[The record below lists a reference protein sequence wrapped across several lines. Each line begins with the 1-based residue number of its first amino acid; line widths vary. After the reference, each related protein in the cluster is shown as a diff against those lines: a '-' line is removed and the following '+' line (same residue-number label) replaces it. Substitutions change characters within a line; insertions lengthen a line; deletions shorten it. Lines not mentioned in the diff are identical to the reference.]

1 MTDGYTVFAS
11 SIAAIS
17 ARLCTHPIDTIKTR
31 LQANNQPR
39 TPGQSYGQWLTFI
52 ITQGNTTHSSA
63 AWKVPRQLYSG
74 LSVTLLFSVPALSV
88 YLSCYE
94 ASKRY
99 LDQHNLAA
107 HDKLANH
114 MLSGGAAEIMAGTLF
129 TPMEVLK
136 NQLQTT
142 TSASAKTIMNHEPP
156 SHHVRSTNT
165 ATAWPLAKKIF
176 RQEGLA
182 GFYRGYW
189 MGLVVFLPHTMIY
202 FATYEHLKSLLSSN
216 NNDNNNNNNN
226 NQPFSSTSA
235 ATTNVSSFSSS
246 SSTSSTTTTNNY
258 ASHLPWTYYLVASST
273 ASLVSSALSAPLDI
287 IKTRWQVSA
296 SDQGKAYRQ
305 GPWQIAKQLWLLEGR
320 WKGLTKGLGARVIWA
335 IPTTAISMTVF
346 EIVKDYRRFL
356 L

>member
-17 ARLCTHPIDTIKTR
+17 ARLCTHPIDTIKTQ

-52 ITQGNTTHSSA
+52 ITQGNTSHSSA
-63 AWKVPRQLYSG
+63 VWKVPRQLYSG

-99 LDQHNLAA
+99 LDQHTLAT

-142 TSASAKTIMNHEPP
+142 TTTTT
-156 SHHVRSTNT
+156 RG
-165 ATAWPLAKKIF
+165 AWPLAKTIY

-202 FATYEHLKSLLSSN
+202 FATYEHLKSLLSN
-216 NNDNNNNNNN
+216 NNDA
-226 NQPFSSTSA
+226 TTT

-246 SSTSSTTTTNNY
+246 PKTNSY

-273 ASLVSSALSAPLDI
+273 ASFVSSALSAPLDI

-305 GPWQIAKQLWLLEGR
+305 GPWQIAKQLWLLEGQ

-346 EIVKDYRRFL
+346 EMIKDYRRFL